1 MRPVQSTSMTYNSI
15 TATPAAALKSSHDL
29 PVLLDT
35 VELNY
40 GKTGQT
46 VIASPDSSAAGGKV
60 FMNISGVSKTQIS
73 KLFEDST
80 PEVCWK
86 SPSPFTGYVTF
97 QGLFVS
103 HDQSLYSGAFRSLM
117 RLDPSNGSI
126 KWKKDLNGEIRSWP
140 ALEGQD
146 GSLLVW
152 TNEKNLHALNPYN
165 GEEKWSYKMRDSI
178 CKPSVGPDGTIY
190 VEDSS
195 DLVAL
200 NPDGNEKF
208 RVNVGKKGDEFSNK
222 VSAIANDGSLFVESK
237 EGITALSA
245 SGTLLWNAPEPNIQ
259 YFPEDPGKV
268 YLSGLDGKVVVRD
281 AVSGKLLWETKEG
294 SHAIGASRDKV
305 FLGRDNDIIC
315 MDDKGKV
322 LWKNDAWKDEA
333 DAWPRTHFLSDGGV
347 LYVSRQNRVL
357 EALDPESGKPLL
369 SLDLEN
375 GEKSFI
381 QSAMSKSGILYLTGG
396 KTLFGIDTKTSK
408 LISRKEIDKRIEDIA
423 TDSSGERIYIKTSL
437 SGGIGGRIPGEYEIK
452 AVENPT
458 WRESIREKKE
468 EELPH
473 DEISDNDGYI
483 LIGDIKL
490 DKKTLN

>member
-1 MRPVQSTSMTYNSI
+1 MRPVQSTSMPYSSM
-15 TATPAAALKSSHDL
+15 TAAPASSLKGLHYK

-35 VELNY
+35 VELSR
-40 GKTGQT
+40 GKTGRT
-46 VIASPDSSAAGGKV
+46 VFSSPYFPAAGGRM
-60 FMNISGVSKTQIS
+60 FRNFSGVSKTQIS
-73 KLFEDST
+73 RLFEENKPD
-80 PEVCWK
+80 VCWK

-97 QGLFVS
+97 QGLLVS
-103 HDQSLYSGAFRSLM
+103 QDQSLYSGAMGSLM
-117 RLDPSNGSI
+117 RIDTSNGSI
-126 KWKKDLNGEIRSWP
+126 KWKKELKGEIRSWP
-140 ALEGQD
+140 ALEGKD

-152 TNEKNLHALNPYN
+152 TNEKKLHALNPYN

-200 NPDGNEKF
+200 NSDGNEKF

-222 VSAIANDGSLFVESK
+222 VSAIADDGSLFLKSK
-237 EGITALSA
+237 EGITALSS
-245 SGTLLWNAPEPNIQ
+245 SGAVLWNAPEPDIQ
-259 YFPEDPGKV
+259 YFPGDPGKV
-268 YLSGLDGKVVVRD
+268 YLSGLDDKVVVRD
-281 AVSGKLLWETKEG
+281 AASGKLLWETKEG
-294 SHAIGASRDKV
+294 SHTISAGRDKV
-305 FLGRDNDIIC
+305 FLGRDNAIIC
-315 MDDKGKV
+315 MDDKGRV

-333 DAWPRTHFLSDGGV
+333 DAWPHTHFLSDDGV
-347 LYVSRQNRVL
+347 LYVSHQDRVL

-381 QSAMSKSGILYLTGG
+381 QSAMSKNGILYLTGG
-396 KTLFGIDTKTSK
+396 KTVYGIDTKTSK
-408 LISRKEIDKRIEDIA
+408 LISRKEIDKKIEDIA
-423 TDSSGERIYIKTSL
+423 TDSSGERIYIKTSA

-452 AVENPT
+452 AVENPV
-458 WRESIREKKE
+458 WRESIKEKKE